1 MVVNMRVTSNRSN
14 DIGDASPDERRG
26 RVALVGGGP
35 GDPKLLTLAAVE
47 ALRECDVVVY
57 DDLVSAEVLAFAPE
71 SAERIAVGKR
81 AGRPSVSQF
90 RINELLV
97 ELGRAGHVVV
107 RLKGGDPFVFGR
119 GGEEAEALAA
129 AGVSW
134 SVVPGVSSGIAAPAY
149 AGIPLTHRG
158 VASSVLFVTGHEA
171 TGKSAGVNWEAAA
184 RSADTIVVFMCAR
197 TIDNVAR
204 RLISG
209 GRSPATPIALVRW
222 GTLGRQEV
230 YRGTIGDAA
239 IGRASAVESPALA
252 VIGDVVDLRDWLR
265 WFDGDTAEFGLDG
278 APRRVEEEVFDVLGV
293 A

>member
-1 MVVNMRVTSNRSN
+1 MRVTNIGTN
-14 DIGDASPDERRG
+14 DTGGETPDARRG

-35 GDPKLLTLAAVE
+35 GDPSLLTLGAVE

-57 DDLVSAEVLAFAPE
+57 DDLVSPEVLAYAPE
-71 SAERIAVGKR
+71 TAERIAVGKR

-97 ELGRAGHVVV
+97 ELGLEGRVVV

-129 AGVSW
+129 AGIPWRVI
-134 SVVPGVSSGIAAPAY
+134 PGVSSGIAAAAY

-158 VASSVLFVTGHEA
+158 VASSVLFITGHEA
-171 TGKSAGVNWEAAA
+171 AGKAGGVDWEAAA

-197 TIDNVAR
+197 TIDGVAR
-204 RLISG
+204 RLITG
-209 GRSPATPIALVRW
+209 GRPLGTPLALVRW

-230 YRGTIGDAA
+230 YRGTLGEAA
-239 IGRASAVESPALA
+239 LGRASAVESPALA
-252 VIGDVVDLRDWLR
+252 VIGDVVALRDWLR
-265 WFDGDTAEFGLDG
+265 WFDGDSADLGLDG
-278 APRRVEEEVFDVLGV
+278 APRLTEEEVCDVLGV

>member
-1 MVVNMRVTSNRSN
+1 MRVTSFPTKNSVRET
-14 DIGDASPDERRG
+14 PDERRG

-35 GDPKLLTLAAVE
+35 GDPSLLTIAAVE

-57 DDLVSAEVLAFAPE
+57 DDLVSPEVLAYASE
-71 SAERIAVGKR
+71 NAARIAVGKR
-81 AGRPSVSQF
+81 AGQPSVSQF

-97 ELGRAGHVVV
+97 ELALEGRVVV

-129 AGVSW
+129 AGVPW
-134 SVVPGVSSGIAAPAY
+134 RVVPGVSSGIAAPAY

-171 TGKSAGVNWEAAA
+171 AGKTGGVDWEAAA

-197 TIDNVAR
+197 TIANVAR
-204 RLISG
+204 RLVAG
-209 GRSPATPIALVRW
+209 GRPLATPIALVRW

-239 IGRASAVESPALA
+239 LGRTDAVEPPALA
-252 VIGDVVDLRDWLR
+252 VIGDVVALRDWLR
-265 WFDGDTAEFGLDG
+265 WFDTNSVEFNLDG
-278 APRRVEEEVFDVLGV
+278 TPRRVEEEVSDVLGV